1 MVSRVAKASQNVTR
15 TRKEFAMPS
24 IENAKVAILATDGF
38 EKSELFEPKR
48 QLEKAGANVMVVS
61 LKSGEI
67 KSWDDGNWGDTVTVD
82 KTIDEVHVEDIDALV
97 LPGGQINPD
106 ILRTH
111 NTVVAFVKKFFESGK
126 TLAAICHAPWLLV
139 EANVLRGRDVTS
151 YHSIKT
157 DVMNAGA
164 NWHDKAVVTD
174 AAMITSRHPGD
185 LDAFFA
191 KIVEEI
197 EEGRHLRT
205 AA

>member
-1 MVSRVAKASQNVTR
+1 
-15 TRKEFAMPS
+15 MPS

-48 QLEKAGANVMVVS
+48 QLEQAGATVMVVS
-61 LKSGEI
+61 LKPGEI
-67 KSWDDGNWGDTVTVD
+67 KSWDTDNWGEAVTVD
-82 KTIDEVHVEDIDALV
+82 KAIDEVHVEDLDALV

-106 ILRTH
+106 VLRTH
-111 NTVVAFVKKFFESGK
+111 DNVVAFVKKFFESGK

-157 DVMNAGA
+157 DVINAGA
-164 NWHDKAVVTD
+164 NWHDEAVVTD

-185 LDAFFA
+185 LDAFCA